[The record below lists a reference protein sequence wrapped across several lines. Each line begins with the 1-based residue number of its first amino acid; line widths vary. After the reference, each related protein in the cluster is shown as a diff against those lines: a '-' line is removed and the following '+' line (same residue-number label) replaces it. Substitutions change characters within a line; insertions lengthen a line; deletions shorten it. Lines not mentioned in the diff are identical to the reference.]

1 MLPSLLY
8 YDEVMELDRRSIFS
22 QPDQTFLAFARKISG
37 LLTLMLV
44 LCACNVIQDNSQL
57 PPILYLGWDENER
70 NQVYRQNHG
79 EEPAQITRV
88 EDGVLDFAVSPDG
101 RTLVYTT
108 LVDDGNS
115 EIWKIDATGHDSR
128 LILTCN
134 QAECSQPVWAP
145 DNRRLV
151 YEKRNIGDDG
161 IPGSPYLYWL
171 DPETGETRTVLENSE
186 VRGTALRFS
195 PDGQW
200 LGYVSPEKEGAV
212 IYNLQDGRSHFV
224 ANEIG
229 VPVAWSPNSS
239 QIIVPNLDLVIIHG
253 DEGDD
258 HLNHTHNYETATHL
272 FDFDVASGES
282 VSISGDL
289 KVEDSVPA
297 WSPNGDWIAFGR
309 RFPGTS
315 AGRQLW
321 LMRPD
326 GSEAYALTSDFDFT
340 YGLPLWSPDGRYLLF
355 QRFPIDKPDG
365 EPGIWLF
372 DIENGQESELV
383 AVGMQPAWLVEA
395 TRN

>member
-161 IPGSPYLYWL
+161 IPGSPYLWWL
-171 DPETGETRTVLENSE
+171 APETGETRTVLENYE
-186 VRGTALRFS
+186 ARGTALRFS

-200 LGYVSPEKEGAV
+200 LSYVSPEKEGAV